1 MNKTRR
7 TDSLHIC
14 KLSYTTRFL
23 YSTFY
28 ARVLELTALLIGGG
42 ARAAWL
48 KERSACFWFRAFRS
62 GLSAAVRFLFCAAIS
77 MIFRTRSLC
86 FGWHQ
91 SHYCLLWDSCQN
103 IRESVCTPSESAERG
118 WWGRERTMSCWCW
131 YELSFINRTRS
142 QILLCFKTFCVDY
155 TRTIREYTAGLNPWG
170 CHAFSGASSRASR
183 HKPFRCVKNLWRMVL
198 RLKKTPHPF
207 TMHFIIRFSMGY

>member
-62 GLSAAVRFLFCAAIS
+62 GLSAAVRFLLRAAIS
-77 MIFRTRSLC
+77 MIFRARSLC

-103 IRESVCTPSESAERG
+103 NPRVC
-118 WWGRERTMSCWCW
+118 
-131 YELSFINRTRS
+131 
-142 QILLCFKTFCVDY
+142 VH
-155 TRTIREYTAGLNPWG
+155 TIRICREGLM
-170 CHAFSGASSRASR
+170 RAR
-183 HKPFRCVKNLWRMVL
+183 KDYVLLVLVWIVIHKPYTLSNTLML
-198 RLKKTPHPF
+198 
-207 TMHFIIRFSMGY
+207 